1 MNENS
6 NSFMTCLLFI
16 CYYFFADSYSDNIE
30 LARTTEKF
38 SKALDQILEDEEKKR
53 KQDVH

>member
-1 MNENS
+1 MEVAIHSSYN
-6 NSFMTCLLFI
+6 CLLI
-16 CYYFFADSYSDNIE
+16 IIIISDSYSDNIE